1 MSDEFTI
8 DSVSIY
14 EVSPF
19 NLGSMIKYSPRPG
32 AIEEWEYKLKPGEHI
47 CEDCGGVTGY
57 YYLLEAL
64 ADPGHEDHDML
75 MEWVGGRFDPEAFD
89 VATVDRSLKRVR

>member
-47 CEDCGGVTGY
+47 CEDCGGVIRDDN
-57 YYLLEAL
+57 A
-64 ADPGHEDHDML
+64 
-75 MEWVGGRFDPEAFD
+75 
-89 VATVDRSLKRVR
+89 SLHMRCKRKS